1 MADDLKGVID
11 EMKQLRIAIASLNPD
26 PVQTIQAYRAQRAA
40 QQRAADQLVVATEAL
55 VRTTKR
61 LAWATWALVAFTVI
75 SAGEAILRLLGGAR

>member
-26 PVQTIQAYRAQRAA
+26 PVQTIQAYRDQRAA

-61 LAWATWALVAFTVI
+61 LAWATWALVALTVV
-75 SAGEAILRLLGGAR
+75 SVGEAILRLLGVAR